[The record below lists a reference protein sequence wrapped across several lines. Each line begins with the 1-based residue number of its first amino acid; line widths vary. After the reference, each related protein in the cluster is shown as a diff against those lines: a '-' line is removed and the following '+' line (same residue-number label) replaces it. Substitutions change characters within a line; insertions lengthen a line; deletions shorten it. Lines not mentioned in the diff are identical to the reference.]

1 MLFISLLSTA
11 PLSACACVPSRF
23 SHVQLCNPMD
33 CSPPASSSMEFYRQ
47 EYWRG
52 LVICLVPGLISH
64 HHSPSKKNKSIVIK
78 FSNQMDPSYF
88 PLAQFISYLWL
99 GLSFSERLSLT
110 SHKSNPHLTLLTSI
124 YQRGNFI
131 VVCMII
137 KWICVYHNGDKIYEG
152 KNCLFVF
159 WCIFSQVSPN
169 S

>member
-1 MLFISLLSTA
+1 MHVYQVASVMFNSLQ
-11 PLSACACVPSRF
+11 P
-23 SHVQLCNPMD
+23 H
-33 CSPPASSSMEFYRQ
+33 
-47 EYWRG
+47 G
-52 LVICLVPGLISH
+52 LQPTSLVLHGILQAGILEVICLVPGLISH

-99 GLSFSERLSLT
+99 GLSFSERFSLT

-137 KWICVYHNGDKIYEG
+137 KWICVYHNRDKIYEG